1 MAETITIAR
10 PYAQAVFDIAA
21 DAKALG
27 RWSDALQL
35 LTLIVSD
42 PAMNALIR
50 NPRVPREQQGE
61 IVIDICGDALDENA
75 RNFVGVLAANQRLA
89 LLPEIAALYE
99 AYRADAEKIVQA
111 DVASAF
117 PLSDEQRKQIVA
129 SLKRRLGRE
138 VTLEC
143 RIDES
148 LIGGAV
154 IRAGDLVIDG
164 SVTGQMDRLA
174 NALSR

>member
-1 MAETITIAR
+1 MAETTTIAR

-27 RWSDALQL
+27 HWSDTLRL
-35 LTLIVSD
+35 LALIVAD
-42 PAMNALIR
+42 PAMDALIR
-50 NPRVPREQQGE
+50 NPRVPREQLSG
-61 IVIDICGDALDENA
+61 IITDVCGDALDERGA
-75 RNFVGVLAANQRLA
+75 ALVGVLAANQRLP

-111 DVASAF
+111 EVVSAF
-117 PLSDEQRKQIVA
+117 PLSAEQQAAIAA

-138 VTLEC
+138 VTLES
-143 RIDES
+143 RIDQS

>member
-21 DAKALG
+21 DAKAFG
-27 RWSDALQL
+27 RWSEALQL
-35 LTLIVSD
+35 LTLVVSD

-50 NPRVPREQQGE
+50 NPRVPREQYSE
-61 IVIDICGDALDENA
+61 IIIDVCGNALDENA
-75 RNFVGVLAANQRLA
+75 RNFVGVLAANQRLEI
-89 LLPEIAALYE
+89 LPEIAALFE
-99 AYRADAEKIVQA
+99 EYRAEAEKIVQA

-117 PLSDEQRKQIVA
+117 PLSPEQQAAIA
-129 SLKRRLGRE
+129 ESLQRRLGRE

-164 SVTGQMDRLA
+164 SVSGQMDRLA
-174 NALSR
+174 AALSR

>member
-21 DAKALG
+21 DAKAFG

-35 LTLIVSD
+35 LTLVVSD

-50 NPRVPREQQGE
+50 NPRVPREQHSE
-61 IVIDICGDALDENA
+61 IVIDVCGDALDEGA
-75 RNFVGVLAANQRLA
+75 RNLVRVLADNQRLA

-99 AYRADAEKIVQA
+99 EYRAEAEKVVQA

-117 PLSDEQRKQIVA
+117 PLSPEQQEAIAA
-129 SLKRRLGRE
+129 SLKKRLGRD

-174 NALSR
+174 SALSR

>member
-10 PYAQAVFDIAA
+10 PYAQAVFDIAS
-21 DAKALG
+21 DAKAFG

-35 LTLIVSD
+35 LTLVVSD
-42 PAMNALIR
+42 PAMSALIR
-50 NPRVPREQQGE
+50 NPRVPREQHSE
-61 IVIDICGDALDENA
+61 IIIDVCGNALDESA

-99 AYRADAEKIVQA
+99 EYRAEAEKIVQA

-117 PLSDEQRKQIVA
+117 PLSPEQQAAIA
-129 SLKRRLGRE
+129 ESLQRRLGRE

-174 NALSR
+174 AALSR